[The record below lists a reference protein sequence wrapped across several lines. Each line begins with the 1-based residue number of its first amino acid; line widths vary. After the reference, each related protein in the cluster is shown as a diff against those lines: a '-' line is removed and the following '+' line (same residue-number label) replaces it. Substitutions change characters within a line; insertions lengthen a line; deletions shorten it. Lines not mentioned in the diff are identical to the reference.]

1 MRESRD
7 FDLPVIDTNQ
17 PVDGVTFRQ
26 EDGGAI
32 LVQTAGIKDVQ
43 LLQRM
48 LTRHL
53 SNITTNDNLKAVGKA

>member
-17 PVDGVTFRQ
+17 SVDGVTFRQ
-26 EDGGAI
+26 EDRGAI

-43 LLQRM
+43 
-48 LTRHL
+48 
-53 SNITTNDNLKAVGKA
+53 